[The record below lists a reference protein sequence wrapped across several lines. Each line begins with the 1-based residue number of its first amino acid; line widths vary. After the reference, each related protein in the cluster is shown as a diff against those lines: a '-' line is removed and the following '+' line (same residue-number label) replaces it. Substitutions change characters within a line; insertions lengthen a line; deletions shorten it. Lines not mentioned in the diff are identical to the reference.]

1 MIKQRRLV
9 LFCFAAFLVYAF
21 ARTIVAGFTAAKV
34 MPMAPP
40 KTIGMGGEL
49 SATVN
54 RLEKEITERI
64 AYDVDVKSDP
74 LKLSRI
80 IDAKGKAG
88 IAKAEIAES
97 MNQLRLSCTI
107 ISPTKATAIIK
118 FQGKSFVVGVG
129 DDVAGRQVL
138 SIDTKKVVLRYN
150 GQELTLFNK
159 PAPLGEIKFETKE
172 KLDQLEL

>member
-1 MIKQRRLV
+1 MKHRRFI
-9 LFCFAAFLVYAF
+9 LFCYAAFIAYAAVRTLVAAF
-21 ARTIVAGFTAAKV
+21 MAARV

-40 KTIGMGGEL
+40 RTIGMGSDL
-49 SATVN
+49 LATVN
-54 RLEKEITERI
+54 RLEKEVSGRI

-80 IDAKGKAG
+80 IDSKGRQG

-97 MNQLRLSCTI
+97 MKELRLSCTI
-107 ISPTKATAIIK
+107 ISPNKSTAIIK
-118 FQGKSFVVGVG
+118 HQGKSYVVGVG
-129 DDVAGRQVL
+129 DEIEGRQVI
-138 SIDTKKVVLRYN
+138 SIDKKKVVLRYN
-150 GQELTLFNK
+150 GQEIELYNR